1 MKILRDE
8 EQMAK
13 MKQRSQR
20 ATLIGF
26 LFLLGGFLLLFILQ
40 DNPNVILYQ
49 MLALIAGFALSQY
62 GAYLTHRYGRSPR
75 PDEVLDEAVK
85 PVARDGRMYHYL
97 LPAPHVLLT
106 KTGPIVF
113 VLKYQVGNISAVED
127 RWTQKGI
134 GFRRFFGQEGLGNPS
149 KDAESSITA
158 MANYIREHTPEVEEV
173 PIAAMI
179 VFTSKNITN
188 LEVSEANF
196 PAMHATKVKGFL
208 RQKGIGKP
216 LPVETYNALL
226 AAFDEAAV
234 DLL

>member
-13 MKQRSQR
+13 LKKRSQR

-26 LFLLGGFLLLFILQ
+26 LFLLGGFVLLFLLPE
-40 DNPNVILYQ
+40 DPYVYVYQ
-49 MLALIAGFALSQY
+49 IVALIAGFSLSQY

-75 PDEVLDEAVK
+75 PDEVLDDAVK
-85 PVARDGRMYHYL
+85 SVAREGRMYHYL
-97 LPAPHVLLT
+97 LPTPHVLLT

-134 GFRRFFGQEGLGNPS
+134 GFRRYFGQEGLGNPS
-149 KDAESSITA
+149 KDAASSITA
-158 MANYIREHTPEVEEV
+158 MANYIREHAPEIEEV

-188 LEVSEANF
+188 LAVSEADF

-216 LPVETYNALL
+216 LPEKTYNSLL
-226 AAFDEAAV
+226 TAFDEAAA

>member
-13 MKQRSQR
+13 LKKRSQR

-26 LFLLGGFLLLFILQ
+26 LFLLGGFVLLFLLPE
-40 DNPNVILYQ
+40 DPLVYVYQ
-49 MLALIAGFALSQY
+49 IVALIAGFSLSQY

-75 PDEVLDEAVK
+75 PDEVLDDAVK
-85 PVARDGRMYHYL
+85 PAARDGRMYHYL

-134 GFRRFFGQEGLGNPS
+134 GFRKYFGQEGLGNPS
-149 KDAESSITA
+149 KDAESAITA
-158 MANYIREHTPEVEEV
+158 MANYIREHAPDIEEV

-179 VFTSKNITN
+179 VFTSKNIAN
-188 LEVSEANF
+188 LAVSEANF

-216 LPVETYNALL
+216 LPEETYNSLL
-226 AAFDEAAV
+226 TAFDEAAA

>member
-13 MKQRSQR
+13 LKKRSQR

-26 LFLLGGFLLLFILQ
+26 LFLLGGFVLLFLLPE
-40 DNPNVILYQ
+40 DPLVYVYQ
-49 MLALIAGFALSQY
+49 IVALIAGFSLSQY

-75 PDEVLDEAVK
+75 PDEVLDDAVK
-85 PVARDGRMYHYL
+85 PAARDGRMYHYL

-134 GFRRFFGQEGLGNPS
+134 GFRRYFGQEGLGNPS
-149 KDAESSITA
+149 KDAESAITA
-158 MANYIREHTPEVEEV
+158 MANYIREHAPEIEEV

-179 VFTSKNITN
+179 VFTSKNIAN
-188 LEVSEANF
+188 LAVSEANF

-208 RQKGIGKP
+208 RQKGI
-216 LPVETYNALL
+216 
-226 AAFDEAAV
+226 
-234 DLL
+234 